1 MKQQTSQFQYK
12 EYQHLEE
19 LSESQRQL
27 VTGAMEAARKAYAP
41 YSSYHV
47 GAALR
52 LKDDTVVTGNN
63 QENAA
68 YPSGLCAERVALFYA
83 GARFP
88 EQAVT
93 SMAVV
98 ALQNGSPQDEPVSP
112 CGGCRQVLLEKESL
126 GKEPIEVILYGS
138 GRIWVISRARD
149 LLPLPFQMD
158 IPSGSELT

>member
-1 MKQQTSQFQYK
+1 MQRMKQHAFQFQYK
-12 EYQHLEE
+12 EYQRLEE
-19 LSESQRQL
+19 LSEPQREL
-27 VTGAMEAARKAYAP
+27 VSGAIEAARKAYAP
-41 YSSYHV
+41 YSSYMV

-52 LKDDTVVTGNN
+52 LQDGTIITGNN

-98 ALQNGSPQDEPVSP
+98 ALKDGSLQSAPVSP
-112 CGGCRQVLLEKESL
+112 CGGCRQVMLEKESQ
-126 GKEPIEVILYGS
+126 GKNAIEVILYGS
-138 GRIWVISRARD
+138 GRIWVINSAKD
-149 LLPLPFQMD
+149 LLPFPFGIDLP
-158 IPSGSELT
+158 